1 MGKAYGLK
9 QDRSVTRK
17 FVLLMSALLIAVSI
31 SGCSAAQQENS
42 QTDQPVET
50 TVTAESA
57 ERSNAEES
65 EENPDME
72 NMTPITLTIGDEV
85 LDAYLNDSVP
95 AKSFMEQ
102 LPVTISMTAWSM
114 GTEKDYC
121 GSRID
126 VEYSKSDVQTGFKN
140 GDIVFYVE
148 HGANEFVIFVS
159 GEEDCEK
166 FKGNVVMGRLT
177 EESLA
182 WFQNAGRSLT
192 AIVAL
197 AE

>member
-1 MGKAYGLK
+1 MKKISAFISILL
-9 QDRSVTRK
+9 
-17 FVLLMSALLIAVSI
+17 FVISI
-31 SGCSAAQQENS
+31 SGCSAVRTDGERPVNKITATVESSNS
-42 QTDQPVET
+42 
-50 TVTAESA
+50 SKM
-57 ERSNAEES
+57 EES
-65 EENPDME
+65 EENSDME
-72 NMTPITLTIGDEV
+72 NMTPITLTIGDKV
-85 LDAYLNDSVP
+85 LDAYLNDSAP
-95 AKSFMEQ
+95 AKSFGEQ
-102 LPVTISMTAWSM
+102 LPLTISMSAWSM

-126 VEYSKSDVQTGFKN
+126 VEYSESDVQNGFRN

-177 EESLA
+177 EESLV
-182 WFQNAGRSLT
+182 WFQNADRSLT
-192 AIVAL
+192 ATVAL

>member
-1 MGKAYGLK
+1 MGKTYQLK
-9 QDRSVTRK
+9 QAGAATKKIV
-17 FVLLMSALLIAVSI
+17 FFMFMLLMAVSI
-31 SGCSAAQQENS
+31 SGCSATQPKNK
-42 QTDQPVET
+42 QTSEINEI
-50 TVTAESA
+50 TVT
-57 ERSNAEES
+57 EES
-65 EENPDME
+65 EDNPDME
-72 NMTPITLTIGDEV
+72 NMTPITLTIGDKV
-85 LDAYLNDSVP
+85 LDAYLNDTVP

-102 LPVTISMTAWSM
+102 LPMTISMSAWSM

-182 WFQNAGRSLT
+182 WFQNADRSLT